1 MVGLDGKVPQYLASI
16 IFNHTFWLMVVPLLA
31 YIYPK
36 LPAYVPLDS
45 SPDPIMSVLILLLR
59 HFAAFADEMINSFI
73 NLTAHST
80 STVLLRFVD
89 FGFDEVR
96 PNGLLLSC

>member
-1 MVGLDGKVPQYLASI
+1 
-16 IFNHTFWLMVVPLLA
+16 MVVPFLA
-31 YIYPK
+31 YMYPK
-36 LPAYVPLDS
+36 LPAYVPVDS
-45 SPDPIMSVLILLLR
+45 SPEPIMSILVFLLR

-73 NLTAHST
+73 NVTAHST
-80 STVLLRFVD
+80 STVLLCFVD

>member
-1 MVGLDGKVPQYLASI
+1 
-16 IFNHTFWLMVVPLLA
+16 MVVPLLA

-36 LPAYVPLDS
+36 LPAYVSVDS
-45 SPDPIMSVLILLLR
+45 CPDPIMSVLIFLLR

-80 STVLLRFVD
+80 STALCFVD

-96 PNGLLLSC
+96 PNGRVLVI